1 MAACPVAL
9 AIDRPDLALG
19 ILEAVGVT
27 VGPATPALDRI
38 VAGAIAATPGP
49 GDADASLRAAVR
61 DLLRA
66 GGFKPTG
73 RNKPSSEYIANA
85 AARGA
90 FPRINNVVDVANL
103 VSVESGLPISLL
115 DLDRARGEAPALE
128 IRLGHPGETYA
139 FNASGQE
146 IDIAGL
152 LSVAPIG
159 GPAVGNPVKDAM
171 VAKTDAATKNVVAL
185 VYAPRSAVPIHRLEG
200 VLLRFAELLE
210 AHAGAAATE
219 HWVLPGA

>member
-1 MAACPVAL
+1 MADCPVAL

-27 VGPATPALDRI
+27 VGPATPALDRT
-38 VAGAIAATPGP
+38 VEGAIAAAPGP

-90 FPRINNVVDVANL
+90 FPRINGVVDVANL

-115 DLDRARGEAPALE
+115 DLDRARADAPGLE
-128 IRLGHPGETYA
+128 IRLGYPGESYV

-146 IDIAGL
+146 IEVAGL
-152 LSVAPIG
+152 LSVARIG

-171 VAKTDAATKNVVAL
+171 VAKTDAATRNVVAL
-185 VYAPRSAVPIHRLEG
+185 VYAPRSAVPIELLER
-200 VLLRFAELLE
+200 VLRRFAELLE
-210 AHAGAAATE
+210 AHADATATE
-219 HWVLPGA
+219 RWVLPGA